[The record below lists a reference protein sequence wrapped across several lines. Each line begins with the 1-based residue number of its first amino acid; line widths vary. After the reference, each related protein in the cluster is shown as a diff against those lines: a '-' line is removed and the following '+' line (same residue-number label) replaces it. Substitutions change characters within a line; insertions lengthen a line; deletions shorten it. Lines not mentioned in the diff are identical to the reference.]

1 MLLLSHQILYFFNKK
16 EPVIKLLHRFVFIL
30 LICSSFYPIN
40 IQANIQEKV
49 LILNSE
55 NKIYNLT
62 KFFTIYNDTTGN
74 KTINDI
80 KKTIFSKNRKI
91 SVNFGFTHATLWFK
105 SIIIPKT
112 KNNRWILEIDYPPLD
127 NITVFLNYK
136 KIFQGGDNYPF
147 SQRKIK
153 TTTYAFALPLKTNSP
168 NKLHLKVRTTSSLQF
183 TANIYPEKL
192 FYETQFEKN
201 MVKGIYIGILI
212 VMIFYN
218 FFIFVTV
225 KDKTYIV
232 YIIYVF
238 SCLFFYFTISGLTFK
253 YIFSDNVLFN
263 NRALPFFVNSI
274 TFWGTL
280 FGIIFLN
287 IKKQNKILYNFM
299 IFLLVI
305 VFILMMLSLYLQYSV
320 EIQLSAAFSLISA
333 IFLLGSGLYS
343 LKKGYKPAFYYVMG
357 WLTLLIGG
365 IILVM
370 NKFGIVPQN
379 FFTNNVLQIGSVIE
393 VIFLS
398 FSLGERIN
406 NLKEEK
412 KRAEIKVLKNKAL
425 MSESFKRFVPEQFL
439 DFLGKEN
446 IVDISLGDAVEKN
459 MAIMFNDIRNFTNFS
474 ESIDLKDNFAFLNS
488 YFKNIN
494 PVIHRNNGFI
504 DKFIGDSIMA
514 LFPLSANNSLDAAI
528 EIQNL
533 LYNYNSFRK
542 KTNRKEINIGI
553 GINYGKIMLGTVG
566 SEKRLSTTVI
576 GDAVNLASRMESLTK
591 IFKVKI
597 LISEN
602 VFNLISNNCK
612 YFIREI
618 DWVKVKGKTRP
629 LKIFEVFNN
638 DSETLIEKK
647 LKYKKEL
654 NNILTLYRK
663 GEFEKTLDKLK
674 ELIKHS
680 KNDFILKLY
689 YNRCKKLIANPPVS
703 WNGITDF
710 NING

>member
-1 MLLLSHQILYFFNKK
+1 
-16 EPVIKLLHRFVFIL
+16 
-30 LICSSFYPIN
+30 
-40 IQANIQEKV
+40 
-49 LILNSE
+49 
-55 NKIYNLT
+55 
-62 KFFTIYNDTTGN
+62 
-74 KTINDI
+74 
-80 KKTIFSKNRKI
+80 
-91 SVNFGFTHATLWFK
+91 
-105 SIIIPKT
+105 
-112 KNNRWILEIDYPPLD
+112 
-127 NITVFLNYK
+127 
-136 KIFQGGDNYPF
+136 
-147 SQRKIK
+147 
-153 TTTYAFALPLKTNSP
+153 
-168 NKLHLKVRTTSSLQF
+168 
-183 TANIYPEKL
+183 
-192 FYETQFEKN
+192 
-201 MVKGIYIGILI
+201 
-212 VMIFYN
+212 
-218 FFIFVTV
+218 
-225 KDKTYIV
+225 
-232 YIIYVF
+232 
-238 SCLFFYFTISGLTFK
+238 
-253 YIFSDNVLFN
+253 
-263 NRALPFFVNSI
+263 
-274 TFWGTL
+274 
-280 FGIIFLN
+280 
-287 IKKQNKILYNFM
+287 
-299 IFLLVI
+299 
-305 VFILMMLSLYLQYSV
+305 
-320 EIQLSAAFSLISA
+320 
-333 IFLLGSGLYS
+333 

-446 IVDISLGDAVEKN
+446 IVDVSLGDAMEKN

-514 LFPLSANNSLDAAI
+514 LFPFSANNSLDAAI

-602 VFNLISNNCK
+602 VFNLISNNCN

-618 DWVKVKGKTRP
+618 DWVKVKGKTKP
-629 LKIFEVFNN
+629 LKVFEVFNN

-647 LKYKKEL
+647 LKYGKEL

-663 GEFEKTLDKLK
+663 GEFEKTLDKLE

-710 NING
+710 NVNG